1 MLAFRLFRM
10 LLAMLRLHREHP
22 AGPLPDDNPRKGSDA
37 FGSRFP
43 NSLSSLAVETL
54 QDPGH
59 VNLWL

>member
-1 MLAFRLFRM
+1 M